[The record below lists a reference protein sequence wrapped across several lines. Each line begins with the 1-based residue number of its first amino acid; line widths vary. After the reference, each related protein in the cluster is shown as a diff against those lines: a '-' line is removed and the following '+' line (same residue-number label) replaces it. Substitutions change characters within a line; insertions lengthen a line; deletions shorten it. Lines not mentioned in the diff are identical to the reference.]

1 MVLYTCPRCNYSTIQ
16 KNDYRKHLNR
26 KKPCIVRNVNIPLE
40 ICRKEFLGVTNETL
54 LANPKTLTHFA
65 QNEQKKLKTL
75 TQFTQNEQTKKKNK
89 IFTCEIC
96 QKTFKRKFNFKRH
109 LVRCNKETTD
119 NDAEIISLESYK
131 KDLIIENKDQ
141 IIDQLK
147 NQIEILLRNGSNN
160 TINNITYNTQ
170 IVINPFGKE
179 DLSYITK
186 DFISGLI
193 QSGPVNSIPKLLK
206 YIHFNPEHIE
216 NHNIKIPNKKEP
228 YAEVFNGSVWEISDK
243 KRTIRDM
250 TDKAFSIINK
260 HYTGGNEYMNTF
272 KDKYDND
279 NKPLNKRIT
288 RDTEMMILNYQ
299 KEFNL

>member
-1 MVLYTCPRCNYSTIQ
+1 MS
-16 KNDYRKHLNR
+16 K
-26 KKPCIVRNVNIPLE
+26 LE
-40 ICRKEFLGVTNETL
+40 
-54 LANPKTLTHFA
+54 
-65 QNEQKKLKTL
+65 
-75 TQFTQNEQTKKKNK
+75 KKNK

-96 QKTFKRKFNFKRH
+96 LKTFKRKFNLKRH
-109 LVRCNKETTD
+109 LSTCNKEIID
-119 NDAEIISLESYK
+119 NNAEISSLESYK

-147 NQIEILLRNGSNN
+147 NQIEILLRNGGNN

-216 NHNIKIPNKKEP
+216 NQNIKIPNKKEP

-243 KRTIRDM
+243 K
-250 TDKAFSIINK
+250 N
-260 HYTGGNEYMNTF
+260 YTR
-272 KDKYDND
+272 YDRQGFFD
-279 NKPLNKRIT
+279 N
-288 RDTEMMILNYQ
+288 
-299 KEFNL
+299 